1 MKSSNP
7 VAIVTGADRGIGR
20 AICVALASQGTNV
33 IVSHL
38 SRFREMAQE
47 TADLVEKTGAK
58 ALLVDADV
66 TDDAMVANTVDKT
79 METFGRI
86 DVFVSNAG
94 VASRGQ
100 TVVKTEIEEA
110 RRMYEV
116 HALGGMRFTKLVVP
130 IMREQGGG
138 SVIYISSHATQIY
151 RPLGAPYTMAK
162 AAVEAMA
169 IILAKEER
177 KHKIR
182 VNVVGP
188 GITETEMGVR
198 MVKARFKV
206 EDVKDAYP
214 MMPFERL
221 AQPEDIGEMVAFL
234 ASDKGSYINGQ
245 TIYVNGG
252 GW

>member
-1 MKSSNP
+1 MKSDSP

-20 AICVALASQGTNV
+20 AICVALAGQGTNV
-33 IVSHL
+33 VVNHL
-38 SRFREMAQE
+38 PRYQELAQE
-47 TADLVEKTGAK
+47 TVALVEKAGAK
-58 ALLVDADV
+58 AVMIETDV
-66 TDDAMVANTVDKT
+66 TYDAMVANTVDQT
-79 METFGRI
+79 MEIFGRI

-94 VASRGQ
+94 VASRGH

-110 RRMYEV
+110 RRLFEV
-116 HALGGMRFTKLVVP
+116 HTLGGMRYTKLVVP

-138 SVIYISSHATQIY
+138 SVTYISSHATQIY

-177 KHKIR
+177 KHNIR

-198 MVKARFKV
+198 MVKARFRV
-206 EDVKDAYP
+206 DDVKDAYP
-214 MMPFERL
+214 MMPFGRL